1 MLLKTAPC
9 YNQKR
14 FYFMVDVIL
23 VVCADIDTG
32 KESSKP
38 NSLVTRVGE
47 KVSHGVPWNL
57 NMSSKGLAWHQ
68 LGVFFGRNVPRRR
81 KLGPVSCSMGKL

>member
-9 YNQKR
+9 YNQKC
-14 FYFMVDVIL
+14 FYFMIDVIL

-38 NSLVTRVGE
+38 NSLVTRVG
-47 KVSHGVPWNL
+47 KRCPTVCHGI
-57 NMSSKGLAWHQ
+57 
-68 LGVFFGRNVPRRR
+68 
-81 KLGPVSCSMGKL
+81 